1 MNPLQLVVGRDP
13 YDGTSYLGDY
23 GTDSVTHAALSCPAL
38 PCPALSCA
46 ERASN
51 ATAPRGNDCLV
62 SPQLVFPTE
71 GSEVG
76 AKEEEGGRE
85 MGQPLLG
92 GL

>member
-23 GTDSVTHAALSCPAL
+23 GTASVTHAVLSCPL
-38 PCPALSCA
+38 LSCA

-62 SPQLVFPTE
+62 SLQLVFPTE

-76 AKEEEGGRE
+76 AKEEVRD

-92 GL
+92 L